1 MEVELVESFLVPVR
15 LYDDSWESAHEV
27 KCKFANFLLRFL
39 RARADLTEAK
49 SIGGGARAR
58 RVVNCIVL
66 FFTSTAAAHFLAS
79 YVYSK
84 LHQRA
89 FKNHKYFIGKG
100 ALL

>member
-15 LYDDSWESAHEV
+15 LYDDSWESAREV

-66 FFTSTAAAHFLAS
+66 FLRPP
-79 YVYSK
+79 
-84 LHQRA
+84 LQR
-89 FKNHKYFIGKG
+89 IS
-100 ALL
+100 LLNMYTVNCIKPLKIINIL